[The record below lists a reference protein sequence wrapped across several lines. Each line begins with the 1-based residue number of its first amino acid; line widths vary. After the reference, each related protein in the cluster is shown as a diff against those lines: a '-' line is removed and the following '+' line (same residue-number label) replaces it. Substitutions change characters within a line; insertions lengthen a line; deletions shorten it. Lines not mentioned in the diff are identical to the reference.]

1 MKKVFQW
8 MSALALMVMCT
19 CAFVACSDDD
29 DNNSGGSWTSS
40 KNAKILGTWEISS
53 VSSDDPD
60 FDPFRPGPEMGQII
74 SFKSDGTFTQGGE
87 SGTFKYNNETG
98 AFSITSKH
106 MSSKGTARVS
116 ENGESMVGTI
126 DVTSDGVTVTYTIEF
141 EKAASGGDEGGDGGD
156 EGGDT
161 DWSQYVQDSRMVGT
175 WTLPL
180 RGCSLT
186 SLIGAKR
193 LHSTATVPSTI
204 GGHSYTYSTKTDT
217 NNEDRIKFTLYLDGE
232 AVNEGRLV
240 LVCGGGVLN
249 GEYWTPGQKQDRN
262 MALVMKKPN
271 FTYPSGGVKGRWK
284 ITTVYMN
291 DGPSVGEVIV
301 FNSEGEMYIEGD
313 AHVNHYTYS
322 GNDSGGT
329 LNIELDKDGE
339 VPGTLTISNGIATF
353 EVGGQP
359 AIVLQKQ

>member
-1 MKKVFQW
+1 

-106 MSSKGTARVS
+106 MSSKGTVRVS

-126 DVTSDGVTVTYTIEF
+126 DVTSDGVTVTYTVEF
-141 EKAASGGDEGGDGGD
+141 EKAASGDDEGGDGGD

-175 WTLPL
+175 WTVATDGLDQSDQGKTVTFNSNGTFSVGSK
-180 RGCSLT
+180 RG
-186 SLIGAKR
+186 
-193 LHSTATVPSTI
+193 
-204 GGHSYTYSTKTDT
+204 TYKTWTDT
-217 NNEDRIKFTLYLDGE
+217 SNGENRIRFELYVEGTK
-232 AVNEGRLV
+232 VNEGKFV
-240 LVCGGGVLN
+240 LVSGGNVLN
-249 GEYWTPGQKQDRN
+249 GNYRQSAEGAENK
-262 MALVMKKPN
+262 ALVLKKPN

-284 ITTVYMN
+284 VTAVYM

-301 FNSEGEMYIEGD
+301 FSSEGEMYIEGD

-322 GNDSGGT
+322 GNNSGGT
-329 LNIELDKDGE
+329 LNIELDKDGDI
-339 VPGTLTISNGIATF
+339 PGTLTISNGIATF